1 MPLYDFFCPGCQWEG
16 ERNVPIA
23 GRDQALCPDCSTR
36 LDRLLSAP
44 MGRIAGRTLPGGGP
58 DRFTA
63 DVLGISDLR
72 DLPEGL
78 RTK

>member
-1 MPLYDFFCPGCQWEG
+1 MPIYDFACPKCKWEG
-16 ERNVPIA
+16 ELNVPIM
-23 GRDQALCPDCSTR
+23 GRDFVQCQCGTT

-78 RTK
+78 KTK